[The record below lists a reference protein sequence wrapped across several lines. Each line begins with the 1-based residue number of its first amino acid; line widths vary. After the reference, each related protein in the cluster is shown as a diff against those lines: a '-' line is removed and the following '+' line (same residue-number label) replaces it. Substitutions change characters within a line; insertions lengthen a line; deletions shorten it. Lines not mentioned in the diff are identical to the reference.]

1 MPRQLLWQ
9 KLAARGLGGN
19 WLRVV
24 QTLYTSVPMSVRTA
38 DGLSPCFQATNSL
51 KQGCPLSPT
60 LFGLYIDDVETEVLE
75 AEAGSGKL
83 GLPHLC
89 CGGTVPPLLYADDMA
104 LLATSAA
111 GLQRQLD
118 LLHTYCQLWGLTVNT
133 DKTKVQ
139 LLSGAHN
146 EASARDIAA
155 AARLK
160 YAGVLLTVVTCFKY
174 LGINFHST
182 TCIAGAAAPA
192 RTQAAWAAL
201 HACRARCAALGL
213 ESAPAQLR
221 LFSAWQTPSC
231 NGAVRRSGACNWQPR
246 RLRQAAAAHAAQPRN
261 CTWVLPAAAAG
272 RAAEHPQRSRA
283 G

>member
-1 MPRQLLWQ
+1 MDLRKAYDTAPRQLLWQ

-19 WLRVV
+19 WLRAV
-24 QTLYTSVPMSVRTA
+24 QTLYTSVPMSVLTA
-38 DGLSPCFQATNSL
+38 DGLSPCFQATNGL

-75 AEAGSGKL
+75 AEAGSGQL
-83 GLPHLC
+83 DLPHLG

-118 LLHTYCQLWGLTVNT
+118 LLHTYCQRWGLTVNT

-139 LLSGAHN
+139 LMSGVHN

-160 YAGVLLTVVTCFKY
+160 YAGVLLRVVTCFKY

-182 TCIAGAAAPA
+182 TCIVGAAAPA
-192 RTQAAWAAL
+192 RTQAAQAAL
-201 HACRARCAALGL
+201 HDCRARCAALGV
-213 ESAPAQLR
+213 ESAPSQLR
-221 LFSAWQTPSC
+221 LFSALVDSKLSY
-231 NGAVRRSGACNWQPR
+231 GRRPGACSWQPR
-246 RLRQAAAAHAAQPRN
+246 RRRQAAAAHAVQPRN
-261 CTWVLPAAAAG
+261 CTWAT
-272 RAAEHPQRSRA
+272 
-283 G
+283 